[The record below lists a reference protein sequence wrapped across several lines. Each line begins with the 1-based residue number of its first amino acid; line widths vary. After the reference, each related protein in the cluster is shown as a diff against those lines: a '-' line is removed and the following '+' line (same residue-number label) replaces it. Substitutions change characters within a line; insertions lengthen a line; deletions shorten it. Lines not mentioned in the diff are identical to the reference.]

1 MNNSLASLSD
11 RGTFPHRHGPRLC
24 SYLRAFVPALLGL
37 AGAAAQAQVVINPVV
52 VEFAPRQRVA
62 SVTISLSDTATR
74 AMRLQAEVL
83 SWRQDLQGKDLTAPS
98 TDLLVTPPIA
108 ELRPGQKQLFR
119 VALRGPRQGSGE
131 LAYRL
136 VLEDVAPPAPEAPP
150 TDTPDISIRLRMR
163 YDLPVLLA
171 PAGPVVNQLRWK
183 PCVAA
188 PAEGRP
194 LACVRL
200 SNAGNRRVKVQAL
213 TLSGANWEQTLALGE
228 GANVLSGAEREWR
241 VPLQPGQAG
250 APLGVRV
257 RTVDGQSIQA
267 EAEPGDR

>member
-1 MNNSLASLSD
+1 
-11 RGTFPHRHGPRLC
+11 LC
-24 SYLRAFVPALLGL
+24 SYLRALVPALLGL

-83 SWRQDLQGKDLTAPS
+83 SWRQDLQGKDVTAPS

-119 VALRGPRQGSGE
+119 IAPRGPRQGSGE

-136 VLEDVAPPAPEAPP
+136 VLEDVAPPAPAPDTP
-150 TDTPDISIRLRMR
+150 STDSPDISIRLRMR

-171 PAGPVVNQLRWK
+171 PAGAVVNQLRWK
-183 PCVAA
+183 PCATA

-200 SNAGNRRVKVQAL
+200 FNAGNRRVKVQAL

-228 GANVLSGAEREWR
+228 GANVLSGAEREWH
-241 VPLQPGQAG
+241 VPLQPGQSG
-250 APLGVRV
+250 TPLGVRV
-257 RTVDGQSIQA
+257 RTVGGQIIQA
-267 EAEPGDR
+267 EAGDR